1 MLTRCPQCFAWFRV
15 RAEQLSV
22 ANGLVTC
29 GRCEQVFNALA
40 SLIEDATATSSP
52 LPPRI
57 EDRTPQ
63 PPAPAT
69 DEAPAVV
76 EASPRATP
84 LSFVSVVA
92 TSTISATSTPL
103 RAQGVQPAMTTAA
116 TLAVS
121 LGSASSSGEP
131 AVRASDDHDD
141 GVDSGFAAEE
151 TVLSTDDLLPR
162 VDAHAA
168 EIDVPPAPQPA
179 DSLAIGPMSRQLHE
193 LDITDFDFSADADEA
208 DATPTADHARDQP
221 PRVLRADHDQH
232 DQHDQHDHHDHHD
245 DNGDADGNADGEIA
259 QQHSAARAQLDV
271 PAVLLDDLAA
281 LESAPRPSR
290 WRAMSWALFALVL
303 VALAAVQLAFIERQP
318 LLAWAPQAAPFI
330 DALCAHL
337 PCLERREAASSVR
350 LLARD
355 VREHPSYRDALLVNA
370 TIVND
375 AKTPSPYPV
384 IDLRLRDAAGNVLSA
399 RQFQPSEYL
408 DQSIDLVAGMPSARP
423 VYIVLELAGN
433 ASNAVSFE
441 FTFM

>member
-57 EDRTPQ
+57 EDLTPQ

-69 DEAPAVV
+69 DKAPAVV

-121 LGSASSSGEP
+121 LGSASSSGGEP
-131 AVRASDDHDD
+131 AVRASDDRED
-141 GVDSGFAAEE
+141 GLDTDFGGGE
-151 TVLSTDDLLPR
+151 TVLNSDDLLLQ

-168 EIDVPPAPQPA
+168 KIDVPPAPQPA
-179 DSLAIGPMSRQLHE
+179 DSLAIGPMPRQLHE
-193 LDITDFDFSADADEA
+193 LDIADFDFSADADEV
-208 DATPTADHARDQP
+208 DATPTADYARDQP

-232 DQHDQHDHHDHHD
+232 DHHD
-245 DNGDADGNADGEIA
+245 DGDADGNTDANAHGVVA
-259 QQHSAARAQLDV
+259 PQHSAARPQLDV

-281 LESAPRPSR
+281 LESAPRPSA
-290 WRAMSWALFALVL
+290 WRAVSWALFALVL
-303 VALAAVQLAFIERQP
+303 VALAAVQLVFIERQP
-318 LLAWAPQAAPFI
+318 LLAWAPQAAPLI
-330 DALCAHL
+330 DALCARL

-375 AKTPSPYPV
+375 AKTSSPYPV

-408 DQSIDLVAGMPSARP
+408 DQSIDLAAGMPSARP

>member
-29 GRCEQVFNALA
+29 GRCEHVFNALA

-52 LPPRI
+52 LPPRV
-57 EDRTPQ
+57 EDLTPQ
-63 PPAPAT
+63 PAAPAT

-76 EASPRATP
+76 EAPPRAAP

-92 TSTISATSTPL
+92 TPTISATSTPL

-121 LGSASSSGEP
+121 LGSASSSGDAP

-141 GVDSGFAAEE
+141 GLDTGFGAGE
-151 TVLSTDDLLPR
+151 TVLNSDDLLPR

-168 EIDVPPAPQPA
+168 KIDVPPAPQPA

-193 LDITDFDFSADADEA
+193 LDIADFDFSADADEV
-208 DATPTADHARDQP
+208 DAAPTADYARDQP

-232 DQHDQHDHHDHHD
+232 DHHD
-245 DNGDADGNADGEIA
+245 DDGDADGNADGEVA
-259 QQHSAARAQLDV
+259 QQHSAARPQLDV

-281 LESAPRPSR
+281 LESAPRPSA

-303 VALAAVQLAFIERQP
+303 VALAAVQLVFIERQP
-318 LLAWAPQAAPFI
+318 LLAWAPQAAPLI
-330 DALCAHL
+330 DALCARL

-408 DQSIDLVAGMPSARP
+408 DQSIDLAAGMPSARP